1 MLSTVISQVFSARG
15 PLESESSLDHAA
27 AQLVESHVRGL
38 VGFGYN
44 GVVGESHRSGII
56 GLDGILPLGPFHV
69 YESLEQRYHV
79 LVSDKKS
86 GKFSRSGR
94 GHDKLDYLGNGENGS
109 ILTWFGILLG
119 EEYVCFGAAA

>member
-1 MLSTVISQVFSARG
+1 MLCTVISQVFSARG

-79 LVSDKKS
+79 LVSDKKAAS
-86 GKFSRSGR
+86 S
-94 GHDKLDYLGNGENGS
+94 
-109 ILTWFGILLG
+109 
-119 EEYVCFGAAA
+119 AAAAEDMTNLIIWAMARMGPF